1 MKKKK
6 THTHTHTHTHSKTNR
21 KRKGETNDMLSNEIN
36 GILILLYVITNVL

>member
-6 THTHTHTHTHSKTNR
+6 KIHTHTHSKTNR

-36 GILILLYVITNVL
+36 GILILLYVITNGL